1 MIKFFRKIRQNLLTE
16 GKTGKYLK
24 YAIGEIVLVV
34 IGILLA
40 LSINN
45 WNENRKANS
54 NQLKYLNLLKKEAL
68 SNITSLDIELGRIK
82 KQVEGQ
88 KEVFRLIDE
97 SKDTLSETY
106 VSQVFFNTFT
116 TLVGFNYKNSVL
128 TEIKNSGELK
138 NIENDSLRLTLIAL
152 EPFIE
157 QVKFQENSI
166 NTLQKKIIERISRNG
181 DLRIILESVGFN
193 NQLGIGKSKAISKG
207 NKPVLNDDYFKNN
220 MIEYMSVTFNLTD
233 LLYPRIRNQFIDIIN
248 KIDKEIDDK
257 K

>member
-1 MIKFFRKIRQNLLTE
+1 MIKFFKKIRQNLLLE
-16 GKTGKYLK
+16 RKTGKYLK

-45 WNENRKANS
+45 WNENRKTNF

-68 SNITSLDIELGRIK
+68 SNITSLDIEFGRIK
-82 KQVEGQ
+82 KQAEGQ

-97 SKDTLSETY
+97 PKDTLSEAY
-106 VSQVFFNTFT
+106 ISQIFFNTFT

-138 NIENDSLRLTLIAL
+138 NIENDSLRMILITLK
-152 EPFIE
+152 PVIE

-166 NTLQKKIIERISRNG
+166 NTLQKKMIERISLNG
-181 DLRIILESVGFN
+181 DLRIILESVGLN
-193 NQLGIGKSKAISKG
+193 NQLGIGKTKAISKG
-207 NKPVLNDDYFKNN
+207 NKAVLSDYYFKNS
-220 MIEYMSVTFNLTD
+220 MIEYISVTFNLSD
-233 LLYPRIRNQFIDIIN
+233 VLYPRIRNHFVDIVN